1 MGAALEVKTEV
12 IYREIRAHGTAVL
25 RYRIAY
31 PVLAEC
37 GAINEFY
44 GKMAQTLQAYAE
56 KTADMRAEAF
66 AASSRTQRAAFR
78 EIMLRS
84 VPNVAWADERY
95 ISICLDFIAA
105 DKESIRRMVRTA
117 HTFER
122 GVGKDLHALGIF
134 RQAQGSAVGGLLSD
148 PKGACVCNQSWRRG
162 AALWGKIAAGTVR
175 SGNIDRNMMLSISSL
190 THNVQYYK

>member
-1 MGAALEVKTEV
+1 MSAALEVKTEV

-122 GVGKDLHALGIF
+122 ASGRICMPSEFLGKRRAPPSEDFYLTRKGPVFVINLG
-134 RQAQGSAVGGLLSD
+134 GGELPS
-148 PKGACVCNQSWRRG
+148 
-162 AALWGKIAAGTVR
+162 GKKTRPEQFVR
-175 SGNIDRNMMLSISSL
+175 EILIEI
-190 THNVQYYK
+190 